1 MKKLNAALLVLGL
14 AFLAYLV
21 WTVGPEALL
30 HQVSALGWG
39 LVPII
44 LIEGLGNLAHTLGW
58 RHCIDGSGPRVPLR
72 RLFRMTLAGW
82 AINYLTPS
90 ASLGGEVARA
100 ALLASDRKGT
110 EATSSVLLDKLAGGV
125 GHVLLVILGSVLL
138 MWQVSLPSNLWAAM
152 AALSGLVIG
161 GLVFFLWILKHGKL
175 GTLLRW
181 LVDHRIGGR
190 PLQQAALHVTEVDEA
205 LQRFY
210 RESPWGFTLSVGWHL
225 VGHTAMIFQAGVFLR
240 LLGQP
245 ASFTT
250 FATAGILSLW
260 FDLLTFAIPL
270 NLGALE
276 GSRIVALK
284 AVGGT
289 ALLGMGLGLAV
300 RIAQLFWACVG
311 LVSYSLFT
319 VQKGTLSPAKAP
331 QPKSGF
337 KSSYPLPADRL

>member
-1 MKKLNAALLVLGL
+1 MKKLNAALLILGL

-21 WTVGPEALL
+21 WTVGPHALL
-30 HQVSALGWG
+30 DQVSALGWG
-39 LVPII
+39 LVPIV
-44 LIEGLGNLAHTLGW
+44 LIEGIGNLAHTLGW
-58 RHCIDGSGPRVPLR
+58 RHCIDKSGPRVPLL
-72 RLFRMTLAGW
+72 RLFRMALAGW

-90 ASLGGEVARA
+90 ASLGGEVARG

-125 GHVLLVILGSVLL
+125 GHVLLVILGSILL
-138 MWQVSLPSNLWAAM
+138 VWQVKLPHQLWAVM
-152 AALSGLVIG
+152 VLFSGLVIAG
-161 GLVFFLWILKHGKL
+161 MLFVLWILKQGKL

-190 PLQQAALHVTEVDEA
+190 PLQQAALHVTEVDET
-205 LQRFY
+205 LKRFY
-210 RESPWGFTLSVGWHL
+210 QDSPWGFTLSVAWHL

-245 ASFTT
+245 ASFAT

-276 GSRIVALK
+276 GSRVVALR

-311 LVSYSLFT
+311 LAGYSLFA
-319 VQKGTLSPAKAP
+319 VRKVAAPAAKRPTPTAARW
-331 QPKSGF
+331 
-337 KSSYPLPADRL
+337 PAGS